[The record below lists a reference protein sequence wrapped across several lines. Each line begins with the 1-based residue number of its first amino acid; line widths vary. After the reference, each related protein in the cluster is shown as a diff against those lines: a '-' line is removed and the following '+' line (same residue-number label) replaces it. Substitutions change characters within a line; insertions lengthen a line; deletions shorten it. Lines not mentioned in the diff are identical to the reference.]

1 MERYFR
7 KNNNRR
13 SRSQLDFIIQ
23 GLMVSNKSHFFAL
36 LYQAMIEHP
45 SYVILSDMPIDRKF
59 NLLDEMMEYYES
71 HEDYEKCAKLL
82 KIQKEVK

>member
-1 MERYFR
+1 MDYFSKR
-7 KNNNRR
+7 NRR
-13 SRSQLDFIIQ
+13 RFDRFQTIIE
-23 GLMVSNKSHFFAL
+23 GLLVNDKGQFFNL
-36 LYQAMIEHP
+36 LYGAMIEHP